1 VIRLRSAA
9 AALAAVAPLM
19 LVGCPIP
26 QPLPTY
32 PPGQPVT
39 PPRIVVDDTVHMIS
53 PLNTIV
59 RVAAGC
65 PDTAKPMFP
74 LDATLRHELT
84 NETVSARWFVD
95 YDPTNQ
101 DRSKPVVEDEIPAP
115 SSSATSDPTLRTV
128 PTYPFSPYDFA
139 AVAGTG
145 SGGDARTAGALHV
158 VELVVSNGFD
168 PAADV
173 PPQPS
178 GPALPYRTPL
188 LNFEVQV
195 FRWVF
200 VTTTPSAAGCTGSAC
215 VLCPGT

>member
-9 AALAAVAPLM
+9 AALAVVAPLT

-39 PPRIVVDDTVHMIS
+39 PPRIVVDDTVHVIS
-53 PLNTIV
+53 PPDTIV

-74 LDATLRHELT
+74 LNAILRHELT
-84 NETVSARWFVD
+84 NEAVSSRWFVD
-95 YDPTNQ
+95 YDPTSQ
-101 DRSKPVVEDEIPAP
+101 DRSRFVFSSEIPAP
-115 SSSATSDPTLRTV
+115 GTSTTADPTLRTV
-128 PTYPFSPYDFA
+128 PTFTFSPYDFA
-139 AVAGTG
+139 AVTGTG
-145 SGGDARTAGALHV
+145 SGADPRTPGALHV

-173 PPQPS
+173 PPPAA
-178 GPALPYRTPL
+178 ALPYRTPL

-200 VTTTPSAAGCTGSAC
+200 VTTTPSPTSCTGSAC
-215 VLCPGT
+215 IRCPGT

>member
-1 VIRLRSAA
+1 
-9 AALAAVAPLM
+9 M

-26 QPLPTY
+26 QPLPDY

-39 PPRIVVDDTVHMIS
+39 PPRIVVDDTVHLIS
-53 PLNTIV
+53 PPDTIV

-65 PDTAKPMFP
+65 PDTARPMFP
-74 LDATLRHELT
+74 LDATLRHAIT

-95 YDPTNQ
+95 YDPTSQ
-101 DRSKPVVEDEIPAP
+101 DRSHPVAESEIPAP
-115 SSSATSDPTLRTV
+115 STSTTSDPTLRTV

-145 SGGDARTAGALHV
+145 SGGDPRTAGALHV

-168 PAADV
+168 ATADV
-173 PPQPS
+173 PPPAA
-178 GPALPYRTPL
+178 ALPYRTPR

-200 VTTTPSAAGCTGSAC
+200 LTSTPSAAGCTGSAC
-215 VLCPGT
+215 VRCPGT